1 MSYRRDDTDFPAA
14 WLYERLTSHLGREQ
28 VFKDVDSIE
37 LGDDFVATITS
48 AVGSCD
54 VLLAL
59 IGDRWLEM
67 TNDTG
72 QRRLDDP
79 HDFVRLE
86 LEAALKRKVRVI
98 PILLGA
104 ASMPTADQLPAS
116 LSKLT
121 RRQALQLTTARFEAD
136 IGRLLRVLDRTLAEQ
151 QTQRDAKAQAQRE
164 AEAKSQ
170 EAEARAARAAEVARE
185 AEARVARDAEAA
197 REAEAVAAREAEAR
211 AALEAEARAA
221 REAEAKARREAEAR
235 RTAAAVPVAPAPKP
249 EPADAGGAQTPGP
262 GGNRRLLVVGSLVA
276 LVVAVVGALVL
287 QPWAPKAPDPGTTT
301 SAPPAPSTTQS
312 APAPSP
318 DGPDILAHRGGSE
331 EYAQETQQAMT
342 AAARKG
348 YAVEA
353 DLRWTRDNKA
363 VFVRDEAATIALEC
377 NGSFNVSETEW
388 GILNS
393 NCKSDPSPSDNKR
406 YPIATYKDAMAALAA
421 IPDTWLYLE
430 LKVDQTAS
438 QNREIVDV
446 IRANGLSSRTVVTST
461 QPQRLA
467 AIEAIAPDLRTLQF
481 IHTAQA
487 PVGSLSRRLWAV
499 AVEMDILSRSYVQEL
514 KRAGLVVI
522 AFTPDEEATWDKA
535 RASRVDKV
543 VTDRPKA
550 YSDWLAK
557 ND

>member
-1 MSYRRDDTDFPAA
+1 MSYRRDDTDFPAG
-14 WLYERLTSHLGREQ
+14 WLYERLISHLGRGQ

-37 LGDDFVATITS
+37 LGDDFVEIITS

-59 IGDRWLEM
+59 IGDRWLEV

-121 RRQALQLTTARFEAD
+121 RRQALQLTPAWFEAD

-151 QTQRDAKAQAQRE
+151 QAQRDAKAQAQAQREAKAKSKQDAE
-164 AEAKSQ
+164 AEA
-170 EAEARAARAAEVARE
+170 V
-185 AEARVARDAEAA
+185 AA
-197 REAEAVAAREAEAR
+197 REAEAVAAREAEA
-211 AALEAEARAA
+211 
-221 REAEAKARREAEAR
+221 KARREAETRRKAEDEAR
-235 RTAAAVPVAPAPKP
+235 RQAAAVPVPPAPKP
-249 EPADAGGAQTPGP
+249 EPADAAGALAPGP
-262 GGNRRLLVVGSLVA
+262 GGNRRLLVVGSLIA

-287 QPWAPKAPDPGTTT
+287 QPWAPKARDPGASTSQRPGATT

-312 APAPSP
+312 APPSSP
-318 DGPDILAHRGGSE
+318 DGPDVLAHRGGSE
-331 EYAQETQQAMT
+331 DYAQETQQAMT

-363 VFVRDEAATIALEC
+363 VFVRDEDATIALEC
-377 NGSFNVSETEW
+377 DGAFNVSENDWET
-388 GILNS
+388 LNS
-393 NCKSDPSPSDNKR
+393 HCKSDPSPSDNKR

-421 IPDTWLYLE
+421 IPGSWLYLE

-438 QNREIVDV
+438 QNREIVEV

-467 AIEAIAPDLRTLQF
+467 AIEAIAPDLRTMQF
-481 IHTAQA
+481 IHTTQA

-522 AFTPDEEATWDKA
+522 AFTPDEEATWEKA
-535 RASRVDKV
+535 RASGVDKV
-543 VTDRPKA
+543 VTDTPKA

>member
-1 MSYRRDDTDFPAA
+1 MGGSTPVVPGRVFMSYRRDDTDFPAA

-37 LGDDFVATITS
+37 LGDDFVAMITS

-151 QTQRDAKAQAQRE
+151 QAQRDAKARAQRE

-170 EAEARAARAAEVARE
+170 QEAEAGAARE
-185 AEARVARDAEAA
+185 AEAKAAREAEAKAARDAEAA

-211 AALEAEARAA
+211 AA

-235 RTAAAVPVAPAPKP
+235 RKAAAVPVAPAPTP
-249 EPADAGGAQTPGP
+249 EPVDAGGAQAPGP
-262 GGNRRLLVVGSLVA
+262 GGTRRLLVVGSLVA
-276 LVVAVVGALVL
+276 LVAAVVGALVL
-287 QPWAPKAPDPGTTT
+287 QPWAPKAPDPSASQPPGTAT

-318 DGPDILAHRGGSE
+318 DGPDILAHRGGLE
-331 EYAQETQQAMT
+331 EFPHETQQAMT

-377 NGSFNVSETEW
+377 DGSFNVSQTDWET
-388 GILNS
+388 LNS
-393 NCKSDPSPSDNKR
+393 NCKSD
-406 YPIATYKDAMAALAA
+406 
-421 IPDTWLYLE
+421 
-430 LKVDQTAS
+430 
-438 QNREIVDV
+438 
-446 IRANGLSSRTVVTST
+446 
-461 QPQRLA
+461 
-467 AIEAIAPDLRTLQF
+467 
-481 IHTAQA
+481 
-487 PVGSLSRRLWAV
+487 
-499 AVEMDILSRSYVQEL
+499 
-514 KRAGLVVI
+514 
-522 AFTPDEEATWDKA
+522 
-535 RASRVDKV
+535 
-543 VTDRPKA
+543 
-550 YSDWLAK
+550 
-557 ND
+557 